1 MKNVRLAVSIGFAAV
16 IGCNARFDFDV
27 PFEAGALSC
36 TDKCAQWNQLCADN
50 WQVCVEC
57 NADNDCT
64 GNANGSRCSSA
75 HRCVQCINDKD
86 CPQGSCATAINVCQA
101 ACNQSSDDNV
111 CETAGEKCGTQ
122 GNCLECNG
130 NDDCKDSG
138 RGALCLSCGYCAGC
152 TSNSDCLN
160 GSAPLCDLVLRKCV
174 ACIDG
179 RNCSSGCCDLYTH
192 QCY

>member
-1 MKNVRLAVSIGFAAV
+1 MKHARLAVSIGFAAV

-36 TDKCAQWNQLCADN
+36 TDKCAQWHQLCAEN

-57 NADNDCT
+57 NVDNDCT
-64 GNANGSRCSSA
+64 GNANGSRCSSS
-75 HRCVQCINDKD
+75 HRCVHCIDNTD
-86 CPQGSCATAINVCQA
+86 CPLGSCVTAINDCQQACSQASNDDVCDTDGQ
-101 ACNQSSDDNV
+101 
-111 CETAGEKCGTQ
+111 KCGTQ

-130 NDDCKDSG
+130 DDDCKESG
-138 RGALCLSCGYCAGC
+138 RGAHCLSCGYCAGC
-152 TSNSDCLN
+152 TSNADCLN
-160 GSAPLCDLVLRKCV
+160 GSAPLCDLVLRQCV

-179 RNCSSGCCDLYTH
+179 RNCSSGCCDLSTH